1 MMFFLN
7 LIIQQKNTDK
17 MSHILDIKTTGKP
30 LEQAEKAL
38 IMIHGRGGSAQDILS
53 LSQHLNVEDYALLA
67 PQATNG
73 SWYPLLFIAPVEQN
87 EPWLSSAIETIG
99 KTVKSALDAGI
110 KSENIYFFGFSQ
122 GACLTLEFLARNAQK
137 FGGAAAIIGGVIGDK
152 INRENYSGDF
162 ARTPI
167 FLGTSN
173 PDFHVPVERVY
184 ATANILKEMN
194 ADVTE
199 KVYANFGHSINQ
211 EEMELANT
219 LIFK

>member
-1 MMFFLN
+1 
-7 LIIQQKNTDK
+7 
-17 MSHILDIKTTGKP
+17 MSHILDIKTGGKS
-30 LEQAEKAL
+30 LNEAEKVL

-53 LSQHLNVEDYALLA
+53 LAQHLNVEDYALIA

-73 SWYPLLFIAPVEQN
+73 SWYPRSFIAPVEEN
-87 EPWLSSAIETIG
+87 EPWLSSAIENVG
-99 KTVKSALDAGI
+99 KTVNSALDAGI
-110 KSENIYFFGFSQ
+110 KGENIYFFGFSQ
-122 GACLTLEFLARNAQK
+122 GACLSLEFLARNAQK
-137 FGGAAAIIGGVIGDK
+137 FGGAVAIIGGVIGDK
-152 INRENYSGDF
+152 INRENYKGDF
-162 ARTPI
+162 ALTPI

-211 EEMELANT
+211 EEIELANS
-219 LIFK
+219 IVFK

>member
-1 MMFFLN
+1 MG
-7 LIIQQKNTDK
+7 
-17 MSHILDIKTTGKP
+17 HIVDIKTAGKP

-73 SWYPLLFIAPVEQN
+73 SWYPLSFIAPVEQN
-87 EPWLSSAIETIG
+87 EPWLLSALETIE
-99 KTVKSALDAGI
+99 KTVKNVLDAGI
-110 KSENIYFFGFSQ
+110 KPENIYFFGFSQ

-137 FGGAAAIIGGVIGDK
+137 FGGAVAIIGGVIGDK
-152 INRENYSGDF
+152 INRENYKGDF
-162 ARTPI
+162 FQTPI

-184 ATANILKEMN
+184 ATANILREMN

-211 EEMELANT
+211 EEIELANT

>member
-1 MMFFLN
+1 MN
-7 LIIQQKNTDK
+7 HT
-17 MSHILDIKTTGKP
+17 LDIKTSGKS
-30 LEQAEKAL
+30 LDQAEKAL

-73 SWYPLLFIAPVEQN
+73 SWYPLSFIAPVEEN

-99 KTVKSALDAGI
+99 KTVKTALDEGI
-110 KSENIYFFGFSQ
+110 KAENIYFFGFSQ

-137 FGGAAAIIGGVIGDK
+137 FGGAVAIIGGVIGDK
-152 INRENYSGDF
+152 INRENYRGDF
-162 ARTPI
+162 AQTPV

-194 ADVTE
+194 AYVTE
-199 KVYANFGHSINQ
+199 KVYPNFGHSINQ
-211 EEMELANT
+211 EEIELANSI
-219 LIFK
+219 IFK

>member
-1 MMFFLN
+1 
-7 LIIQQKNTDK
+7 
-17 MSHILDIKTTGKP
+17 MSHILDIKTGGKS
-30 LEQAEKAL
+30 LNEAEKAL

-53 LSQHLNVEDYALLA
+53 LSQHLNVNDYALLA

-73 SWYPLLFIAPVEQN
+73 TWYPFSFMAPVKQN
-87 EPWLSSAIETIG
+87 EPWLSSAVETIE
-99 KTVKSALDAGI
+99 KTVKTAIEAGI
-110 KSENIYFFGFSQ
+110 KTENIYFFGFSQ
-122 GACLTLEFLARNAQK
+122 GACLTLEFLARNAQQ

-162 ARTPI
+162 AQTPV

-184 ATANILKEMN
+184 ATANILREMN

-199 KVYANFGHSINQ
+199 KIYANFGHSIN
-211 EEMELANT
+211 EEEIELANQ